1 MTRFLLPTILL
12 AATAL
17 LFWAYIDPQYQTV
30 KALRAESESYDQALT
45 SFREI
50 QSVRDK
56 LTSTYNT
63 FSPDDV
69 ARLERLLPDT
79 VDNVRLVLDINNI
92 AGRYGLV
99 IKNVRLSSLA
109 KDPNKLGPENQEYG
123 TLVLQFSVTASY
135 PNFVAFV
142 RDLEDSLRVVD
153 ISGIS
158 FKTGDGQLA
167 DYDVAVQTYW
177 LK

>member
-1 MTRFLLPTILL
+1 M
-12 AATAL
+12 
-17 LFWAYIDPQYQTV
+17 
-30 KALRAESESYDQALT
+30 RAEAAEYEEALA

-50 QSVRDK
+50 QSVRDE
-56 LTSTYNT
+56 LTSRYNT

-69 ARLERLLPDT
+69 TRLERLLPDT

-123 TLVLQFSVTASY
+123 TLVLQFGVTASY
-135 PNFVAFV
+135 ANFTAFV

-158 FKTGDGQLA
+158 FKTGEGQLT